1 MPISFEEQ
9 LEEGLALLREGDY
22 DMALDVSRQLQ
33 RMEPESA
40 DGYHLEA
47 MVMQKLNQWEKSVE
61 ALDDAI
67 RYDPEK
73 SGLYNLRGFARLQME
88 ELDEAKEDFDRAI
101 DLDDSPAA
109 HRNRVLHMIMSD
121 QGNEAVSYLLDRIR
135 NNPKDVENW
144 ILMGDLMQRAGQDAK
159 ARTYYE
165 QANKMDP
172 ENEYVK
178 EQLEEN

>member
-1 MPISFEEQ
+1 MNFEEQ
-9 LEEGLALLREGDY
+9 LEEGLALLQEGDY

-67 RYDPEK
+67 KYDPEK
-73 SGLYNLRGFARLQME
+73 SGLYNLRGFASMQIEDLEKAR
-88 ELDEAKEDFDRAI
+88 EDFERAI

-109 HRNRVLHMIMSD
+109 HRNLVLYKIMND
-121 QGNEAVSYLLDRIR
+121 QANEAVSYLLDRIR

-144 ILMGDLMQRAGQDAK
+144 ILMGDLMQRAGQEEK

-172 ENEYVK
+172 ENDYVK
-178 EQLEEN
+178 KQLEE

>member
-1 MPISFEEQ
+1 MNFEEQ

-67 RYDPEK
+67 KYDPEK
-73 SGLYNLRGFARLQME
+73 SGLYNLRGFASMQIEDLEKAR
-88 ELDEAKEDFDRAI
+88 EDFERAI

-109 HRNRVLHMIMSD
+109 HRNLVLYKIMND
-121 QGNEAVSYLLDRIR
+121 QANEAVSYLLDRIR

-144 ILMGDLMQRAGQDAK
+144 ILMGDLMQRAGQEEK

-172 ENEYVK
+172 ENEYVNK
-178 EQLEEN
+178 QLEE